1 MALGGGTFL
10 VQNKVL
16 PGAYINFISVAY
28 ASATLSDR
36 GYATI
41 PLPMEWG
48 PEGEVFTV
56 ELGDFLKNSQKIF
69 GFAYTA
75 DELKPMREIFCHAKT
90 VHFYRLNM
98 GGVKAENEFATAKYP
113 GNRGNDV
120 RIVVEANED
129 STDEAP
135 LYDVGTY
142 LKTVQVDYQ
151 EGIKTAADLA
161 DNDFV
166 VWKKDA
172 VLSLTAT
179 TPLSGG
185 ETGEVEDVAYQM
197 YLDEMERYTY
207 KAMGCLSNDPI
218 IKRLFAAYNERM
230 RDEVGKKC
238 QVVLFNHL
246 ADYEGVISVKN
257 GLEGLPDDP
266 SLVAWATGVAAG
278 TAVNKS
284 ATNMDYD
291 GEYTVDTHY
300 TQTELEK
307 GILEG
312 SYMFHKVDEKTVV
325 LTDINTFVS
334 ITDEK
339 SPDFSSNQ
347 TIRVLDQIANDI
359 AVLFG
364 KKYIG
369 KVPNDDAGR
378 LSLWRD
384 IVKHHEQLQSIRAIE
399 NFSGDNVT
407 VEKGDTKKAVVVTDY
422 VSPINAM
429 EQLYMTV
436 WVQ

>member
-207 KAMGCLSNDPI
+207 NAMGCLSNDPI

-291 GEYTVDTHY
+291 G
-300 TQTELEK
+300 
-307 GILEG
+307 
-312 SYMFHKVDEKTVV
+312 
-325 LTDINTFVS
+325 
-334 ITDEK
+334 
-339 SPDFSSNQ
+339 
-347 TIRVLDQIANDI
+347 
-359 AVLFG
+359 
-364 KKYIG
+364 
-369 KVPNDDAGR
+369 
-378 LSLWRD
+378 
-384 IVKHHEQLQSIRAIE
+384 
-399 NFSGDNVT
+399 
-407 VEKGDTKKAVVVTDY
+407 
-422 VSPINAM
+422 
-429 EQLYMTV
+429 
-436 WVQ
+436 